1 MLHLLLSGSFNWS
14 ILQEKLWIFE
24 SFILKNVNV
33 IYVKNE
39 SAMSSAMF
47 LSKHVL
53 IPKRNIYVTNRRYVA
68 RSQAWER
75 VEIDKCKVMVNARVR
90 AAKRIKRGVLQLRI
104 LSVHKDAEG
113 YLSHY
118 YESSGPWSW
127 MSFIHKSSKASL
139 ICFSMSSSYCNLK
152 HSDKDLLSFK
162 KNKPK
167 LNSCFSCSFWWL
179 IKTFYNLI
187 FEIKSSFL
195 SNDLF
200 K

>member
-90 AAKRIKRGVLQLRI
+90 AGKRIKRGVLQLRI

-118 YESSGPWSW
+118 YESSGAVKLW

-152 HSDKDLLSFK
+152 HSDKDLLSLK
-162 KNKPK
+162 K
-167 LNSCFSCSFWWL
+167 
-179 IKTFYNLI
+179 
-187 FEIKSSFL
+187 
-195 SNDLF
+195 
-200 K
+200 

>member
-1 MLHLLLSGSFNWS
+1 MLHLLLNGSFNWS

-33 IYVKNE
+33 INVKNE
-39 SAMSSAMF
+39 SVMSSAMF

-90 AAKRIKRGVLQLRI
+90 AGKRIKRGVLQLRI

-118 YESSGPWSW
+118 YESSGAVKLW

-152 HSDKDLLSFK
+152 HSDKDLLSLK
-162 KNKPK
+162 K
-167 LNSCFSCSFWWL
+167 
-179 IKTFYNLI
+179 
-187 FEIKSSFL
+187 
-195 SNDLF
+195 
-200 K
+200 

>member
-1 MLHLLLSGSFNWS
+1 MITLQRFRCLFFVGVLFYTYIFVKTVLCVAFAPQGSFNWS

-47 LSKHVL
+47 LSKHVSSQ
-53 IPKRNIYVTNRRYVA
+53 NVTYMWHVA

-127 MSFIHKSSKASL
+127 MS
-139 ICFSMSSSYCNLK
+139 
-152 HSDKDLLSFK
+152 LSI
-162 KNKPK
+162 NHPKPH
-167 LNSCFSCSFWWL
+167 
-179 IKTFYNLI
+179 
-187 FEIKSSFL
+187 
-195 SNDLF
+195 
-200 K
+200 

>member
-1 MLHLLLSGSFNWS
+1 MPFLCGGFILHLHFCKNCSVLHLLLSGSFNWS

-47 LSKHVL
+47 LIQTRF

-139 ICFSMSSSYCNLK
+139 ISFSMSSSYCNLK
-152 HSDKDLLSFK
+152 HSDNDLLSLK
-162 KNKPK
+162 KINQ
-167 LNSCFSCSFWWL
+167 N
-179 IKTFYNLI
+179 
-187 FEIKSSFL
+187 
-195 SNDLF
+195 
-200 K
+200 

>member
-24 SFILKNVNV
+24 RFILKNVNV
-33 IYVKNE
+33 IYIKNE

-53 IPKRNIYVTNRRYVA
+53 IPKRNIYVTNRPYVA
-68 RSQAWER
+68 RSRAWER

-90 AAKRIKRGVLQLRI
+90 PAKRIKRGVLQLRI

-113 YLSHY
+113 Y
-118 YESSGPWSW
+118 YESSGAVKLW

-152 HSDKDLLSFK
+152 HSDKDLLSL

-167 LNSCFSCSFWWL
+167 LNSHV
-179 IKTFYNLI
+179 
-187 FEIKSSFL
+187 FL
-195 SNDLF
+195 VHFDD
-200 K
+200 